1 MQDAFERLAG
11 VIESRKSAD
20 PGSSYTAKL
29 MHAGVD
35 AMNKK
40 ILEEAYETCV
50 AAREADRGH
59 LVYEIAD
66 LFYHTLVLAS
76 FRGVTV
82 AEIAAELDR
91 RSSQGG
97 LAEKASRSAP

>member
-1 MQDAFERLAG
+1 MLDTFERLAG
-11 VIESRKSAD
+11 VIESRRSAD
-20 PGSSYTAKL
+20 PDSSYTAKL

-35 AMNKK
+35 AINKK

-50 AAREADRGH
+50 AAREADRGQ
-59 LVYEIAD
+59 LVHEIAD

-82 AEIAAELDR
+82 AEIAAELGR
-91 RSSQGG
+91 RSTQSG
-97 LAEKASRSAP
+97 LAEKASRSGS